1 MRVCLGSGKGVK
13 GMNGLHKE
21 VLRKGGLGGTG
32 QDSACQENSEGRNRR
47 GERLWAQ
54 VGSAGEAPPF
64 CILQRRLLGDS
75 HLPADSVSSD

>member
-1 MRVCLGSGKGVK
+1 MGKGPRNEGLLRKWK
-13 GMNGLHKE
+13 GCKRNGLHEE

-64 CILQRRLLGDS
+64 CREGCLETPTSQRTL
-75 HLPADSVSSD
+75 